1 MNGGAARS
9 RLEKSPR
16 PLGTLT
22 GRAFDQRLK
31 SALAS
36 ERAIPPDVP
45 MQLTDEQKQKVAAWI
60 SEGMKLSD
68 IQVRLGQ
75 ECGLS
80 LTYMDVRF
88 LVDDLKLTPKDAPA
102 PAPEKVEPVEPVPP
116 AASSAPTLLTED
128 SATGQAAAKVSLTVD
143 QIAKPAT
150 IVSGMVTFSDGK
162 TAQWYLD
169 QQGRLGVVPTEQGY
183 RPPEGDVEIF
193 QTALDR
199 ELAKM
204 GY

>member
-1 MNGGAARS
+1 
-9 RLEKSPR
+9 
-16 PLGTLT
+16 
-22 GRAFDQRLK
+22 
-31 SALAS
+31 
-36 ERAIPPDVP
+36 

-75 ECGLS
+75 DYGLS

-102 PAPEKVEPVEPVPP
+102 PAPEKVEPAEPAPP
-116 AASSAPTLLTED
+116 TTSPAPTLLTED
-128 SATGQAAAKVSLTVD
+128 SAAPTSVGKVSLTVD

-150 IVSGMVTFSDGK
+150 IVSGSVTFSDGK

-169 QQGRLGVVPTEQGY
+169 QQGRLGVVPAEQGY
-183 RPPEGDVEIF
+183 RPPDADVEVF